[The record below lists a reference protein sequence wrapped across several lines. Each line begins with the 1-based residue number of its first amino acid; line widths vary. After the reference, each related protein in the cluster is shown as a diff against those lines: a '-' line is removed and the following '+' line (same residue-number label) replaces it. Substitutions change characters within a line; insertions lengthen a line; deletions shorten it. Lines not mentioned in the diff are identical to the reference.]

1 MLAKNKLNSIEVLIS
16 RFLIN
21 SSFSHDEF
29 ALVNNVLK
37 ENNIVKEETKNLKT
51 STVHQRFLFI
61 CKACYRI
68 VWNVENRQ
76 IVKAQGFQRQIKEK

>member
-61 CKACYRI
+61 CKAMLSYCLKCR
-68 VWNVENRQ
+68 E
-76 IVKAQGFQRQIKEK
+76 